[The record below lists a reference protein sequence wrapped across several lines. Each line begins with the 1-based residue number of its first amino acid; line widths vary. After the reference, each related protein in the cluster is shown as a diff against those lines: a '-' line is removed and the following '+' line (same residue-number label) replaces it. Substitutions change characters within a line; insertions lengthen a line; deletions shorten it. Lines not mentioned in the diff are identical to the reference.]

1 MAVKGFSFSGCY
13 NFKAALLAPRAYID
27 IDCKAQTFTAVDK
40 VLRALYLGL
49 DQSLGSV
56 LSRNAI
62 RLFVMHSQSSHRSP
76 LKTITSVSQNIRF
89 DLREFLENKTASAL
103 GTTKSDLYTQQ
114 EKSQDPQQLSNAAST
129 RYENPSSHITRKTKH
144 QDSATRPY
152 LTLLDPGEQTSLST
166 TQNGASCLCCQGS
179 ITKNKSVLS
188 TILAPVPGRSIS
200 QSVPVLDGEGD
211 RIVPTAATYTS
222 PLFVFPDPYEPPA
235 DQDNSSIWKAVMAAK
250 KSKQSKSKANA
261 KAAPTVAPSAGAR
274 GSSGFKRFLIKL
286 LGKELDENSELTYEG
301 PDSHFGPEQ
310 EHPPVT
316 KYVKMYSGKEA
327 AKFANIMRHFIL
339 PAKYSES
346 ELGDFFNRYI
356 FTSNLDDEP
365 LVPPLEKMD
374 FDQKAL
380 KQKTEYTSRFQNYSI
395 SELRRGVADIRHL
408 RLSPE
413 ERYEGRSTTNTPNLL
428 LAETDLRG
436 RCDMAF
442 GIDER
447 CLQFLSEGNV
457 GGPVP
462 CHDPVAGVC
471 SIFGRAEVK
480 KLDDSNSVEAARHQ
494 WASSAY
500 LELLSRVKLADS
512 RTDKS
517 CRPVSYST
525 PDFRQYGYIIC
536 AAHVEIWVMRVT
548 SFTSIQTDIP
558 TRRDTFYRE
567 EYLSFPAV
575 RLASLQLW
583 APRAVEQFC
592 QWHAKIMNWGFNVYS
607 RRYVDNIEDLHRSR
621 RPVQDWTLSYEEA
634 VGKDI
639 PPLPEDEQEDSK
651 SQPIAISLIVHQSID
666 HRSFSEFNNSIDNRN
681 L

>member
-1 MAVKGFSFSGCY
+1 M
-13 NFKAALLAPRAYID
+13 
-27 IDCKAQTFTAVDK
+27 T
-40 VLRALYLGL
+40 
-49 DQSLGSV
+49 
-56 LSRNAI
+56 
-62 RLFVMHSQSSHRSP
+62 
-76 LKTITSVSQNIRF
+76 
-89 DLREFLENKTASAL
+89 EN
-103 GTTKSDLYTQQ
+103 Q
-114 EKSQDPQQLSNAAST
+114 
-129 RYENPSSHITRKTKH
+129 
-144 QDSATRPY
+144 
-152 LTLLDPGEQTSLST
+152 
-166 TQNGASCLCCQGS
+166 
-179 ITKNKSVLS
+179 SVLS
-188 TILAPVPGRSIS
+188 TVLPPAPGKSIS
-200 QSVPVLDGEGD
+200 QSVPVLDREGD
-211 RIVPTAATYTS
+211 RIVPTAGTCTS
-222 PLFVFPDPYEPPA
+222 PRFVFPGPHEPPA
-235 DQDNSSIWKAVMAAK
+235 DQDNSSIWKAVMSGK
-250 KSKQSKSKANA
+250 KSKQSKSEANA
-261 KAAPTVAPSAGAR
+261 KAAPTVAPSVGAR

-310 EHPPVT
+310 EPPPVT

-327 AKFANIMRHFIL
+327 AKFANIMQHFIL

-365 LVPPLEKMD
+365 LVLPVQKMD

-413 ERYEGRSTTNTPNLL
+413 ERYEGRSTLNTPNVLP
-428 LAETDLRG
+428 AETDLRG

-471 SIFGRAEVK
+471 SIFGRAELK
-480 KLDDSNSVEAARHQ
+480 KSDDSISVEAARHQ
-494 WASSAY
+494 WASGAY
-500 LELLSRVKLADS
+500 LELLSRAKLADG
-512 RTDKS
+512 RTDKA
-517 CRPVSYST
+517 CRPVSCST
-525 PDFRQYGYIIC
+525 HDFRQYGYIIC

-548 SFTSIQTDIP
+548 SFRSTQTDSS
-558 TRRDTFYRE
+558 TRRDTFYGE

-575 RLASLQLW
+575 RLASLQLC

-651 SQPIAISLIVHQSID
+651 SQPIAVSLMVHQSID
-666 HRSFSEFNNSIDNRN
+666 HRSFSEFNNSTDDRN
-681 L
+681 LRFLKKIDSRNRSGGALSSRTQCRDRSNV